1 MPGVVALEL
10 VLARNEK
17 VAVCVTRLAGYPT
30 GFEFDLVTMAAPG
43 QRELDLD
50 PMLFGRRRRLVRR
63 GEQEL
68 DPELL
73 RIGVQFADGA
83 KATNTG
89 GFYHDQ
95 EPPAG
100 PVMHSGGGG
109 GGGSSWRQHM
119 WVWPL
124 PPPGPVAFVCEWPTV
139 KIPLSRAE
147 LDAQT
152 ILDAAGRA
160 QVIFPEPDHSS
171 SEGNWTSYAPIQ
183 NIRPSAQPPV
193 E

>member
-1 MPGVVALEL
+1 MSDFFEPPPPPPAEPDECYRSPPWVAAPAGTLPGVVALEL

-83 KATNTG
+83 KS
-89 GFYHDQ
+89 D
-95 EPPAG
+95 
-100 PVMHSGGGG
+100 S
-109 GGGSSWRQHM
+109 
-119 WVWPL
+119 
-124 PPPGPVAFVCEWPTV
+124 
-139 KIPLSRAE
+139 LSRPVQDDLSRPEA
-147 LDAQT
+147 ARRST
-152 ILDAAGRA
+152 ISL
-160 QVIFPEPDHSS
+160 
-171 SEGNWTSYAPIQ
+171 
-183 NIRPSAQPPV
+183 PSGQG
-193 E
+193 